1 MARPSHNPIW
11 PCAMIGA
18 AAAMA
23 GLEGTGVI
31 IHGASACYL
40 YADSVIPNPLNC
52 TYLIEDEVI
61 FGTGDR
67 LLEVSEALLPF
78 SERIVVINSCVPA
91 TIGED
96 LRAYCAGCESLFID
110 SPGYCGDMMDG
121 YRVALAALSP
131 EVDSTRDGVNIDG
144 LISTDPFAVGNRMEA
159 ERLLARAGIPVA
171 ARYCNDT
178 LASALRPS
186 AMTVTALP
194 DVASGIGQ
202 SAGSLLGLDAIEKT
216 FSVLQDAMPD
226 ADCAPVMDI
235 CEETEELVVKVCDRY
250 LRVNDPPRVT
260 LFGIAGYL
268 DMATDLL
275 TTYLDAE
282 ICGAGARNQPQE
294 GSVCTWA
301 PDLGT
306 VKRMIS
312 SGKPDLIIGSRYEAT
327 LAPGVPFVQMTIPIR
342 KHSML
347 CHRPLIGT
355 EGVLWLI
362 ESVVNAGI
370 KGC

>member
-1 MARPSHNPIW
+1 
-11 PCAMIGA
+11 MIGA

-23 GLEGTGVI
+23 GLDGVGVI

-40 YADSVIPNPLNC
+40 YADSVIPDPINC

-96 LRAYCAGCESLFID
+96 LTTYCAGCDSLIID
-110 SPGYCGDMMDG
+110 APGYCGDMMDG
-121 YRVALAALSP
+121 YRLALAALSP

-144 LISTDPFAVGNRMEA
+144 LISTDPFAIGNRMEA
-159 ERLLARAGIPVA
+159 ERLLACAGIPVA
-171 ARYCNDT
+171 ARYCSDT
-178 LASALRPS
+178 LASALRPA

-194 DVASGIGQ
+194 DMASGIGQ
-202 SAGSLLGLDAIEKT
+202 TAGSLLGLDAIETT
-216 FSVLQDAMPD
+216 FSVLQDALPD
-226 ADCAPVMDI
+226 TDCSLVTDI
-235 CEETEELVVKVCDRY
+235 CEETEELVAKVCDRY
-250 LRVNDPPRVT
+250 LRVNDPPRVA

-268 DMATDLL
+268 DMAADLL
-275 TTYLDAE
+275 TTHLDAE
-282 ICGAGARNQPQE
+282 ICGAGARNQPRE

-301 PDLGT
+301 PDLGS
-306 VKRMIS
+306 VKRILADCE
-312 SGKPDLIIGSRYEAT
+312 PDLIIGSRYEAT

-355 EGVLWLI
+355 EGILWLI
-362 ESVVNAGI
+362 ESVVNAG
-370 KGC
+370 KNGC

>member
-1 MARPSHNPIW
+1 MAKPCINPIW

-23 GLEGTGVI
+23 GLDGAGVI
-31 IHGASACYL
+31 IHGASACYF
-40 YADSVIPNPLNC
+40 YADSVIPDPVNC
-52 TYLIEDEVI
+52 TYLVEDEII

-67 LLEVSEALLPF
+67 LQEVTEGLLPF

-96 LRAYCAGCESLFID
+96 LRTYCAGCDPIIID
-110 SPGYCGDMMDG
+110 APGYCGDMMDG
-121 YRVALAALSP
+121 YRLALAALP
-131 EVDSTRDGVNIDG
+131 AETDPTRGGVNIDG
-144 LISTDPFAVGNRMEA
+144 LLSPDPFAVGNRMEA

-171 ARYCNDT
+171 ARYCSDT
-178 LASALRPS
+178 LASALRP
-186 AMTVTALP
+186 AEMTVTALP
-194 DVASGIGQ
+194 DVASGIGRP
-202 SAGSLLGLDAIEKT
+202 AGSLLGLDAIETT

-226 ADCAPVMDI
+226 ADCAPVMDC
-235 CEETEELVVKVCDRY
+235 CEETEELVVKACDRY
-250 LRVNDPPRVT
+250 LRANDPPRVA

-268 DMATDLL
+268 DMAADLL
-275 TTYLDAE
+275 TTCLDAE
-282 ICGAGARNQPQE
+282 ICSAGARNQPQE
-294 GSVCTWA
+294 DSVCTWA

-306 VKRMIS
+306 VKRMIAA
-312 SGKPDLIIGSRYEAT
+312 GEPDLIIGSRYEAT
-327 LAPGVPFVQMTIPIR
+327 LAPDVPFVQMTIPIR

-362 ESVVNAGI
+362 ESVVNAGK